1 MISFTHIV
9 DSVELEISDRDIKLE
24 AAIARLSAGDE
35 QALAEIYSLTRV
47 SIYGF
52 ALSLLKNSYDAE
64 DVMQDCYVAV
74 FEHAKSYTP
83 HGKPLAWMLTIT
95 RNFAL
100 KKLKSSARMVNEENL
115 ECYAEEKDVYTNPN
129 EQRLVINEMMDIL
142 SDEERQIVTL
152 HAVSGLKHRQIAQ
165 LLELPLSTVLSKY
178 NRALKKIRNNFAGD
192 VTQ

>member
-1 MISFTHIV
+1 MFSFTYIV
-9 DSVELEISDRDIKLE
+9 DSAEREISDRDTMLE
-24 AAIARLSAGDE
+24 EALARLSAGDE
-35 QALAEIYSLTRV
+35 QALADIYQLTRV

-74 FEHAKSYTP
+74 FEHAKDYKP

-100 KKLKSSARMVNEENL
+100 KRLKSFSKIVEKENF
-115 ECYAEEKDVYTNPN
+115 ESYAEDKDIQINPN
-129 EQRLVINEMMDIL
+129 EQRLIINEMMDIL
-142 SDEERQIVTL
+142 ADEERQIVIL
-152 HAVSGLKHRQIAQ
+152 HAVTGMKHRQIAQ

-178 NRALKKIRNNFAGD
+178 NRALKKIRNSFQETD
-192 VTQ
+192 S